1 MNSIQIVLLT
11 GIAFIALYFIIR
23 WKKRLVDIVL
33 LFAMVICAGAFIL
46 WPDITQALANKMGV
60 GRGADLIF
68 YLSILIFWFIIL
80 KLYVRI
86 RKLEQQF
93 TEFIR
98 QDAIRNAQPISVNM
112 ATQDTR

>member
-1 MNSIQIVLLT
+1 MNGIQLVLLT
-11 GIAFIALYFIIR
+11 GVAFISIYFIIR
-23 WKKRLVDIVL
+23 WKKRLFDIIL
-33 LFAMVICAGAFIL
+33 LFTMVVCACVFIL
-46 WPDITQALANKMGV
+46 WPDFTQALAKRLGV

-68 YLSILIFWFIIL
+68 YLSILIFWFVIL

-98 QDAIRNAQPISVNM
+98 QDAIKNAQTISANVVI
-112 ATQDTR
+112 QDPR

>member
-1 MNSIQIVLLT
+1 MNGIQIILLT
-11 GIAFIALYFIIR
+11 GIAFICLYFITR
-23 WKKRLVDIVL
+23 WKKRIFDIIL
-33 LFAMVICAGAFIL
+33 LFTMVVCACLFIL
-46 WPDITQALANKMGV
+46 WPDVTQALAERLGV

-80 KLYVRI
+80 KLYIRI

-98 QDAIRNAQPISVNM
+98 QDAIRNAHAISPGT
-112 ATQDTR
+112 TQASQ